1 MDTPLLG
8 STRSVPPHSGHD
20 VGARPPWGSVQALVS
35 PRTQRSS
42 PLWGGQR
49 GSEPSGHPWVLG
61 VPAQR
66 GQESGRVSRAMLPTQ
81 LPSPLP
87 SAHCQRQ

>member
-20 VGARPPWGSVQALVS
+20 VGDRPHRLCA
-35 PRTQRSS
+35 SS
-42 PLWGGQR
+42 GLPQDPAQLTPLGGQR
-49 GSEPSGHPWVLG
+49 GSEPSGRPWVLG